1 MCLYE
6 SSHEMYGQNFSL
18 NIMNACYCN
27 INKMETDGANLA
39 CNTANSRNMLFCYL
53 NETVTLS
60 LVYKNNSRSMYNVE
74 WICSCVIKI
83 NGINGFHC
91 YLCKALEQSTFSE
104 STDPLEEVFV
114 CFFKKKIAVHHFGLH
129 DIVFREIVNQRYETY
144 FFQIWNSL
152 IL

>member
-1 MCLYE
+1 MVYIIIYLCTLERLGKHMCLYE

-60 LVYKNNSRSMYNVE
+60 LIYKNNSRSMYRVNM
-74 WICSCVIKI
+74 
-83 NGINGFHC
+83 
-91 YLCKALEQSTFSE
+91 LCL
-104 STDPLEEVFV
+104 V
-114 CFFKKKIAVHHFGLH
+114 
-129 DIVFREIVNQRYETY
+129 
-144 FFQIWNSL
+144 
-152 IL
+152 